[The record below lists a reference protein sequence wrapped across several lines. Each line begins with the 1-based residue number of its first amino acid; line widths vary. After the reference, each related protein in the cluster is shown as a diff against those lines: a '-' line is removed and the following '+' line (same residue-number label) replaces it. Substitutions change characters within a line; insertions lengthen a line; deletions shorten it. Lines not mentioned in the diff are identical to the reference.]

1 MGSDFYK
8 MVTFKLCSIFNYQL
22 RSSNYDFFVENIK
35 NQMKIEHNKKK
46 VLIIDYYKKALI
58 IGKWQ

>member
-1 MGSDFYK
+1 M
-8 MVTFKLCSIFNYQL
+8 TFKLWSIFNYQL